1 MGTYILRRMIHS
13 LPLLVMVIILSFF
26 VIHIMPGDPVRNLL
40 GDKAPAEQ
48 VARMT
53 KSLGLDQ
60 PLIIQFFAW
69 LKNLFLC
76 DFGTSISLGEPALSL
91 IIKRIEPTFLLGILG
106 TQISVIVGIPLGIF
120 STRNH
125 GKLIRNLLAI
135 PVLISISVPAF
146 WTAIIMIQILAV
158 KIHLFPVAGYHHIG
172 KYGIFKALYDLL
184 LPSLILGIMYCGQ
197 IARMTKVATLEIL
210 GQDYLRTVRAAGMSE
225 RKVIYYYA
233 LKNALPSIIVVI
245 GYSFA
250 SMLAGAVVIEQIFN
264 IPGLGNLTITSILNR
279 DYPVIQGI
287 LIFIT
292 VIFIVINMLTDILC
306 ACVNPKIKHDIE

>member
-1 MGTYILRRMIHS
+1 MVHS
-13 LPLLVMVIILSFF
+13 LPLLAMVIIFSFF
-26 VIHIMPGDPVRNLL
+26 VIHVMPGDPVRNLL
-40 GDKAPAEQ
+40 GDKAPVEQ

-60 PLIIQFFAW
+60 PLIIQFLTW
-69 LKNLFLC
+69 LKNLSHFN
-76 DFGTSISLGEPALSL
+76 FGTSISLGEPALSL
-91 IIKRIEPTFLLGILG
+91 IIKRLEPTFLLGILG
-106 TQISVIVGIPLGIF
+106 TLISVVIGIPLGIL
-120 STRNH
+120 SIRNH
-125 GKLIRNLLAI
+125 GRLFRNLLAI

-146 WTAIIMIQILAV
+146 WTAIIMIQLFAV
-158 KIHLFPVAGYHHIG
+158 KIHLFPVAGYHPIA
-172 KYGIFKALYDLL
+172 KYGILKSLYDLL

-197 IARMTKVATLEIL
+197 IARMTKVAVLEVL
-210 GQDYLRTVRAAGMSE
+210 GQDYLRTARAAGMSE

-279 DYPVIQGI
+279 DYPVIQGT

-292 VIFIVINMLTDILC
+292 VIFILINMLTDVLC
-306 ACVNPKIKHDIE
+306 ASVNPKIKHEIE